1 MNHTVKPLSNWD
13 SSPRHWA
20 GKEEVQFPIQE
31 IEPGKT
37 FCSHYQN
44 RILFDFVAHEAR
56 ALTCNGWMWCQC
68 TSCKVFRLDQ
78 WDRVAKTIF
87 SVWKKKN
94 EGVQNVAATTCL
106 SLCLSPR
113 KSCPSSVASEGVLPR
128 SSGFCKSHLW
138 FWRET
143 QTFKSASSTM

>member
-113 KSCPSSVASEGVLPR
+113 KSCPFRDPVASVRATSDSEQRHKPLSQQVSP
-128 SSGFCKSHLW
+128 CK
-138 FWRET
+138 T
-143 QTFKSASSTM
+143 C